1 MSDSATPWTI
11 ACPVDYS
18 MPGFLVLHGLPEFA
32 QTHVVESVMPSNH
45 VTFCHPLLLLPS
57 VFPSIRVFSSESA
70 RCIKWPKYWSFS
82 FSISPSNEMCL
93 FNLLCGQREKGEGF
107 SAQFPSWAGFLSSR
121 LIATADKECSLSR
134 CYESGT
140 ALARLLSPPDTSIS
154 VMGTQARAVKSSCPR
169 SACGSGL
176 YLQPRAI
183 AELGVMRLRFV
194 EGCSD

>member
-1 MSDSATPWTI
+1 MS
-11 ACPVDYS
+11 
-18 MPGFLVLHGLPEFA
+18 
-32 QTHVVESVMPSNH
+32 
-45 VTFCHPLLLLPS
+45 PS
-57 VFPSIRVFSSESA
+57 VILFSSCLQSFPASGSFPVSLLFASSGQSIGASA
-70 RCIKWPKYWSFS
+70 SV
-82 FSISPSNEMCL
+82 ISPSNEMCL